1 MYSRPKSV
9 ARSGPPLATLLTRV
23 HGEENHRSATG
34 HKHTPLNYNCMVTA
48 LQVEGTKGT
57 RRRKPS
63 TCRRSQTRSTTLQLY
78 CDSFIGGGNQS
89 TSSACI
95 WSIYLSVD
103 LILQRL
109 WFLFRGLLLTRKL
122 LNQGFLLVKLKSSPR
137 KLYGRHHALVNRY
150 GIYVSQMTTDMFH
163 LS

>member
-1 MYSRPKSV
+1 MKWKWKWISGLIPIKLVFVGSSLIYLKRKKVYVQQTQKCRPKRTPSSY
-9 ARSGPPLATLLTRV
+9 ATDQSTRRRKPPIC
-23 HGEENHRSATG
+23 HRSQT
-34 HKHTPLNYNCMVTA
+34 HSTK
-48 LQVEGTKGT
+48 LQLYGNSFIGGGNQGT

-109 WFLFRGLLLTRKL
+109 WFLFRNSLIEGCC
-122 LNQGFLLVKLKSSPR
+122 
-137 KLYGRHHALVNRY
+137 
-150 GIYVSQMTTDMFH
+150 
-163 LS
+163 